1 MWKIFAIVTL
11 MGGFTGTEKDIPAQ
25 FISQLSYPTEEACA
39 AALPEARRY
48 WKSRVEV
55 VNLKGLKR
63 DGKIINSKVKIE
75 KIYCSTQKIIH
86 H

>member
-1 MWKIFAIVTL
+1 MWKIFAIITL

-25 FISQLSYPTEEACA
+25 FISKLAYSTEEACT
-39 AALPEARRY
+39 AALPEARKY
-48 WKSRVEV
+48 WKSRLEE

-63 DGKIINSKVKIE
+63 NGKIIQSKVKIE
-75 KIYCSTQKIIH
+75 KIYCSTQKIMH